1 MTRLELSK
9 TTWRITNFEH
19 TLVLSL
25 TDGHYTTVT
34 FYLTKEELAELIQG
48 LEYKR
53 VEIDVLEALHNK
65 TIISLD

>member
-9 TTWRITNFEH
+9 TLWRISHFEH

-53 VEIDVLEALHNK
+53 VEIDVLEALNNK
-65 TIISLD
+65 TAIALD